1 MKILLLS
8 LLLIIISPNLFSQ
21 SITIGEDGIVRC
33 KGVSIGTTKLIDNKL
48 YEVVDR
54 ELLIQ
59 RRDEGADLTTSCVSN
74 VTNMHVLFNGKADF
88 NQAIGNWDVSSVTK
102 MSYMFKDSGF
112 NQDIS
117 SWEVDSNQTMDYMFY
132 RTPFNQDLS
141 KWNVDS
147 VRSMN
152 FTFRDSKFNHDISQW
167 NVTNVRE
174 MVGMF
179 QNSPFNQNINQWDM
193 SSVQNLASM
202 FSGTPF
208 DQDLTNWDVKNVT
221 NMSFL
226 FRNTTFNQDISDWNV
241 SNVSKMTGMFQN
253 SLFNQ
258 DISSWCVFKI
268 TDEPEFFSTDSQLS
282 EEFKPVWGFC
292 GGLPSTIILINPIQ
306 GAKNI
311 GKLTNFSWNADTSAS
326 QYQLVVERVFGSKST
341 VLDTLLNSTGIQL
354 TMELAPNTLYHWRV
368 RGINLGKNLS
378 GEWSQLWNFTTG
390 MRTSIEDELIPQE
403 YLLSQN
409 YPNPFNPS
417 TQIQYALPEATQVIL
432 EVFNSVGQKVMELV
446 NGRQSAGYHTATFDA
461 SGLSSG
467 VYLYKL
473 TTPSFTETKK
483 MLLIK

>member
-152 FTFRDSKFNHDISQW
+152 FTFKDSKFNHDISQW

-241 SNVSKMTGMFQN
+241 SNVSNMTGMFQN

-268 TDEPEFFSTDSQLS
+268 TDEPDFFSTDSQLS

-292 GGLPSTIILINPIQ
+292 DGLPSTIILINPIQ

-354 TMELAPNTLYHWRV
+354 TMELAPNTLYNWRV

-378 GEWSQLWNFTTG
+378 GEWSQTWSFTTG

-417 TQIQYALPEATQVIL
+417 TQIHYAIPEATHVTL

-446 NGRQSAGYHTATFDA
+446 NGQKSAGLHTATFDA

-473 TTPSFTETKK
+473 TTPSFTQVKK